1 MQNKELL
8 SHLQKLMI
16 QLQQLQSL
24 QVSQIQ
30 MTPSKPTD
38 QSKVHTIVPDLTPP
52 ITDSNTSEP
61 STSEVQ
67 LIDDIPVQ
75 QFDASS
81 SPDKSVLTMNVTD
94 DLPTL
99 DEAFIPQISQ
109 DEAIVD
115 TAFVPQS
122 DQSNIELAFVPQK
135 TENEA
140 FLPQEQENIDKAFLP
155 LVSQDQANLDA
166 AFTPIE
172 PNTVSVIS

>member
-24 QVSQIQ
+24 QVSQMQ
-30 MTPSKPTD
+30 VTPSKPPD
-38 QSKVHTIVPDLTPP
+38 QSKVHTVVPDLTPP
-52 ITDSNTSEP
+52 ITDPSTSEP

-67 LIDDIPVQ
+67 LIDDIPIQ
-75 QFDASS
+75 QFDANSS
-81 SPDKSVLTMNVTD
+81 SDKSVLTMNVTD

-99 DEAFIPQISQ
+99 DDAFIPQMSQ
-109 DEAIVD
+109 DETIID

-122 DQSNIELAFVPQK
+122 DQNNIELAFVPQK
-135 TENEA
+135 SEDEA
-140 FLPQEQENIDKAFLP
+140 FLPQEQENIDKAFIP

-172 PNTVSVIS
+172 PNAVSVIS